1 LTNPQN
7 PSQPTTAGEANPSFG
22 KAPAHA
28 VPACPSMQVVL
39 PGCQGMDCLA
49 KAAVAEIK
57 SGMVV
62 GMGTG
67 LTANRA
73 IRALAH
79 RVKEEKLDIDCV
91 STSKA
96 TEDLA
101 RELGLPTVPFAEI
114 EVVDY
119 LFDGANEVDYSLRM
133 LKGQH
138 GAITRQR
145 LVAEASRRCV
155 YLASEEKLVPRLGS
169 KALLAVTIIPFGIA
183 SIRRRL
189 RDMGLVGVAR
199 YNLDGN
205 LYISEGG
212 GVVLDIRLPER
223 DLEEL
228 ALELD
233 HVSGIVDHGLFL
245 YEADEVLVE
254 CKGGTVKKLGRPEGE

>member
-1 LTNPQN
+1 VP
-7 PSQPTTAGEANPSFG
+7 PC
-22 KAPAHA
+22 PALKLVMDA
-28 VPACPSMQVVL
+28 S
-39 PGCQGMDCLA
+39 PGVDCLA
-49 KAAVAEIK
+49 KAAVAEVQ

-119 LFDGANEVDYSLRM
+119 LFDGANEVDYCLRM

-145 LVAEASRRCV
+145 LVAEVSRRCV

-189 RDMGLVGVAR
+189 REMGLVGVVR
-199 YNLDGN
+199 CNLDGN
-205 LYISEGG
+205 MYISEGG

-223 DLEEL
+223 DLEDL
-228 ALELD
+228 AMELD
-233 HVSGIVDHGLFL
+233 HVSGIVDHGIFL
-245 YEADEVLVE
+245 DEADEVLIE
-254 CKGGTVKKLGRPEGE
+254 CKGGAVKSLLRPEGE

>member
-1 LTNPQN
+1 LT
-7 PSQPTTAGEANPSFG
+7 EANPNNPAHMAANFG
-22 KAPAHA
+22 KAPVQN
-28 VPACPSMQVVL
+28 VPACPQLEVVL
-39 PGCQGMDCLA
+39 PGCAGMDCLA

-119 LFDGANEVDYSLRM
+119 LFDGANEVDHSVRM

-145 LVAEASRRCV
+145 LVAEASRKCV
-155 YLASEEKLVPRLGS
+155 YLASEEKLVPRLGE

-189 RDMGLVGVAR
+189 RDMGLIGVAR

-205 LYISEGG
+205 LYVSEGG

-223 DLEEL
+223 DLDEL

-245 YEADEVLVE
+245 WEADEVLVD
-254 CKGGTVKKLGRPEGE
+254 CKGGAVKRLRRPEGE